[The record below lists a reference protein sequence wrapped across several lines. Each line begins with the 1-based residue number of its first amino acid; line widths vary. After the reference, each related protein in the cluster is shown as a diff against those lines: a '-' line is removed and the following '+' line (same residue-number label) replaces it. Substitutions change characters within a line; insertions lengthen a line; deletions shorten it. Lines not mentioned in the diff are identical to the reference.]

1 MPRAHE
7 IIEEVVEKLEVFKY
21 HRFNKKFPGSIFCT
35 PFDIY
40 TFEVMPFVMQN
51 STATDIQVVL
61 KEIESFVIFSPD
73 CLSLLPI
80 KTHPSVILSI
90 IELVSLDD
98 VDYYLFILKILRH

>member
-61 KEIESFVIFSPD
+61 KEIESFVIFSP
-73 CLSLLPI
+73 I
-80 KTHPSVILSI
+80 V
-90 IELVSLDD
+90 
-98 VDYYLFILKILRH
+98 FFFFQLKLIPQ